1 LLDAGNRL
9 LQIESLKVSFS
20 PEKGETVRALHDIS
34 LSVNSGEIVGIL
46 GESGCGK
53 STLASAILGLLPS
66 SVTIE
71 GEIVFEGAN
80 LLSLSEAELQPIRGA
95 RISLAPQEPA
105 LALNPVMTVGT
116 QIAEVLRAHLS
127 LSRQE
132 RKARVREL
140 LREVSFEKPDQIAGA
155 YPHQLSGGQRQRI
168 VLAQAIACRPS
179 LLIVDEP
186 TSKLDASLRA
196 DIAGLLSGLHQKHGM
211 AILLI
216 SHDVGFVTSLSTR
229 IAMMYAGSV
238 VEVGSRSDVLA
249 RPLHPYT
256 QDLLRLARSS
266 MTVANSSKHFPTI
279 GGPRLDAERPAV
291 GCHFKPHCSAR
302 MAVCTERAPQD
313 VNPEPSRSVS
323 CFKYGK

>member
-1 LLDAGNRL
+1 LQSAGNRL
-9 LQIESLKVSFS
+9 LQIKSLKVTFS
-20 PEKGETVRALHDIS
+20 PEKGESVRALHGVS
-34 LSVNSGEIVGIL
+34 LAINSGEIVGIL

-53 STLASAILGLLPS
+53 STLANAILGLLPRS
-66 SVTIE
+66 AAIE

-127 LSRQE
+127 LSRHE
-132 RKARVREL
+132 RRERVHDL
-140 LREVSFEKPDQIAGA
+140 LREVGFDKPDQTGGA

-179 LLIVDEP
+179 LLIADEP
-186 TSKLDASLRA
+186 TSKLDASLRT
-196 DIAGLLSGLHQKHGM
+196 DIAGLFLRLHQKHGM

-229 IAMMYAGSV
+229 IALMYAGSV

-266 MTVANSSKHFPTI
+266 MVVANSSKHFPTI
-279 GGPRLDAERPAV
+279 GGPRLDAERPAD
-291 GCHFKPHCSAR
+291 GCRFEPHCSER
-302 MAVCTERAPQD
+302 MAVCTARVPQE
-313 VNPEPSRSVS
+313 VNPQPFRSVA
-323 CFKYGK
+323 CFKYGE

>member
-1 LLDAGNRL
+1 MQDAGNCL
-9 LQIESLKVSFS
+9 LQIKSLKVAFS
-20 PEKGETVRALHDIS
+20 PENGETVRALHGVS
-34 LSVNSGEIVGIL
+34 LALNTGEIVGIL

-53 STLASAILGLLPS
+53 STLANAILGLLPGS
-66 SVTIE
+66 AAID

-80 LLSLSEAELQPIRGA
+80 LLSLSEAKFQPIRGA

-116 QIAEVLRAHLS
+116 QIAEVLRAHLP
-127 LSRQE
+127 LNRQE
-132 RKARVREL
+132 RRERVNEL
-140 LREVSFEKPDQIAGA
+140 LREVGFDKPDQTAGA

-168 VLAQAIACRPS
+168 VLAQSIACRPS
-179 LLIVDEP
+179 LLIADEP
-186 TSKLDASLRA
+186 TSKLDASLRT
-196 DIAGLLSGLHQKHGM
+196 DIAGLFSQLHQKHGM

-216 SHDVGFVTSLSTR
+216 SHDVGLVTSLSNR
-229 IAMMYAGSV
+229 IALMYAGSV
-238 VEVGSRSDVLA
+238 VEVGSRSEVLA

-266 MTVANSSKHFPTI
+266 VAVTNSSRRFPTI

-291 GCHFKPHCSAR
+291 GCHFEPHCSER
-302 MAVCTERAPQD
+302 TAVCTERAPQE

-323 CFKYGK
+323 CFKYGE

>member
-1 LLDAGNRL
+1 LQGAGNCL
-9 LQIESLKVSFS
+9 LQIKSLKVTFS
-20 PEKGETVRALHDIS
+20 PEKGETVRALHGVS
-34 LSVNSGEIVGIL
+34 LAINSGEIVGIL

-53 STLASAILGLLPS
+53 STLANAILGLLPS
-66 SVTIE
+66 SAAIE

-80 LLSLSEAELQPIRGA
+80 LLNLSEAELQPIRGA
-95 RISLAPQEPA
+95 RVSLAPQEPA

-127 LSRQE
+127 VGRPESRE
-132 RKARVREL
+132 RVREL
-140 LREVSFEKPDQIAGA
+140 LQEVGFDKPDQTAGS

-168 VLAQAIACRPS
+168 VLAQAIACRPL
-179 LLIVDEP
+179 LLIADEP

-196 DIAGLLSGLHQKHGM
+196 DIASLFSRLHQKHGM
-211 AILLI
+211 AIVLI
-216 SHDVGFVTSLSTR
+216 SHDVGFVTSLSTHV
-229 IAMMYAGSV
+229 ALMYAGSV
-238 VEVGSRSDVLA
+238 VEVGSRSEVLA

-279 GGPRLDAERPAV
+279 GGPCLDAERPAV
-291 GCHFKPHCSAR
+291 GCHFEPYCSAR
-302 MAVCTERAPQD
+302 TAVCTERSPQE

-323 CFKYGK
+323 CFKYGE